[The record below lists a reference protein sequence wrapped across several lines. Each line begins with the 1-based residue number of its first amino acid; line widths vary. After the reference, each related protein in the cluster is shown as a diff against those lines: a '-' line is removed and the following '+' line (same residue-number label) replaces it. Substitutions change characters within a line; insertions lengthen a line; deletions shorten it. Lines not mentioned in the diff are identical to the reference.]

1 MEDAFATLVW
11 VVAAVGVIVA
21 IITLIGTG
29 RSYREIG
36 GGGLVRDSDG
46 TDRGARRSSDA
57 ERDDEIRQM
66 LEARNMRRAR
76 RGEAPQDVE
85 AELAALTRPGT
96 APVRADDELREEIRR
111 HVVARNARRVRAG
124 AEPLDVE
131 QEIERR
137 IRELT

>member
-11 VVAAVGVIVA
+11 IVAAVGVIVA
-21 IITLIGTG
+21 IFTLIGTG

-36 GGGLVRDSDG
+36 GDGLVRDHDATRTGSPPS
-46 TDRGARRSSDA
+46 ADA

-76 RGEAPQDVE
+76 RVE
-85 AELAALTRPGT
+85 AQLAALTR
-96 APVRADDELREEIRR
+96 APAAVDDELREEIRQ